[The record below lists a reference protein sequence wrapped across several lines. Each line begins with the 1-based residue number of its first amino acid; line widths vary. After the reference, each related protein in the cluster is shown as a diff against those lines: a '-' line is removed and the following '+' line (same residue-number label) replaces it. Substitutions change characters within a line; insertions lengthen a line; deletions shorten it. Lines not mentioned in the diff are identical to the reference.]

1 MSQTNKQV
9 SNPKNL
15 AIYQMLYFSINP
27 CGTPC
32 STYLQEFKQPIKNER
47 GGGDENVKKNTSV
60 LFPLCSNCHL
70 FCIIPVNV
78 IRSSDAAQQAR
89 FITFLLFIDF
99 YIYATIKY
107 KSTILHPLDSK

>member
-9 SNPKNL
+9 SNPKNI

-47 GGGDENVKKNTSV
+47 GGGDENVKKKT
-60 LFPLCSNCHL
+60 HL
-70 FCIIPVNV
+70 F
-78 IRSSDAAQQAR
+78 
-89 FITFLLFIDF
+89 FFLFALIAIFF
-99 YIYATIKY
+99 VSYQ
-107 KSTILHPLDSK
+107 